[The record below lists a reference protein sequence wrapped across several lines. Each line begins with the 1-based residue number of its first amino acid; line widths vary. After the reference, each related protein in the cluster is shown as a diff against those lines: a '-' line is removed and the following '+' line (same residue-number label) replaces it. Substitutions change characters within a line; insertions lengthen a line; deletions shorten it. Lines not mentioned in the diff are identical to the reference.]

1 MAEKYLWVGTKSLNS
16 GGNID
21 STKKKRKNPLIRID
35 VNKREDVVTLFK
47 LGIVESFQSSAS
59 EQEIVARIILV
70 PSTVPPIA
78 IK

>member
-1 MAEKYLWVGTKSLNS
+1 M
-16 GGNID
+16 D

-35 VNKREDVVTLFK
+35 VKKREDVVTLFK